1 MNTLPFL
8 MKEKYRRVK
17 EDIRNM
23 KSQKNDA
30 EKDKMD
36 RTRQKNQ
43 NVSDYQ
49 AQELDIHRVKKQF
62 WNMYKND

>member
-1 MNTLPFL
+1 MLFKALIDSVISHDEYTTIFN
-8 MKEKYRRVK
+8 ERVK

-43 NVSDYQ
+43 NV
-49 AQELDIHRVKKQF
+49 
-62 WNMYKND
+62 

>member
-23 KSQKNDA
+23 KNQKNDA

-43 NVSDYQ
+43 NV
-49 AQELDIHRVKKQF
+49 
-62 WNMYKND
+62 

>member
-1 MNTLPFL
+1 MNTLHFL

-17 EDIRNM
+17 EDIGNM

-43 NVSDYQ
+43 NV
-49 AQELDIHRVKKQF
+49 
-62 WNMYKND
+62 